1 MPVMGR
7 QVEVFFSSYNVTATT
22 GYVYDSTGASNDTA
36 GAINGD
42 YDHII
47 VQICVATLNA
57 GSCSYRIE
65 GKYETIERWAN
76 VFCETVISAHS
87 IDKLVNIVEKPKELR
102 IGVKV
107 SNDASP
113 NNFHAGAILTES
125 Y

>member
-1 MPVMGR
+1 MGR
-7 QVEVFFSSYNVTATT
+7 QVEVLFSSYNVTATT
-22 GYVYDSTGASNDTA
+22 GYVYTDAGASNDTA

-47 VQICVATLNA
+47 IQICVATLNA
-57 GSCSYRIE
+57 GSFTYRIE
-65 GKYETIERWAN
+65 GKYEKIDRWAN
-76 VFCETVISAHS
+76 IYCETVTSAHVL
-87 IDKLVNIVEKPKELR
+87 DKLVHVVEKPKELR

-107 SNDASP
+107 SNNASP